1 MSDNESQWLGKT
13 YNKKNI
19 QECISKI
26 KDKFGQQFS
35 DSKSIREQH
44 SHTMTIHESELPD
57 GVLFASNKNDV
68 SDAVKICNDFRCPII
83 PFGVGSSFC
92 LLYTS
97 DAADE

>member
-35 DSKSIREQH
+35 DSKSIRE
-44 SHTMTIHESELPD
+44 
-57 GVLFASNKNDV
+57 G
-68 SDAVKICNDFRCPII
+68 
-83 PFGVGSSFC
+83 
-92 LLYTS
+92 
-97 DAADE
+97 